1 MNIQE
6 RELSEEETQVIYAK
20 ICEVK
25 PKAFDSYHDGDVS
38 EFYYEVEGKQYRLI
52 YDVGG
57 DWFCDI
63 IYEGN
68 YKEQ

>member
-1 MNIQE
+1 MNTQE
-6 RELSEEETQVIYAK
+6 RELSEEETRQVYEK
-20 ICEVK
+20 ICELK
-25 PKAFDSYHDGDVS
+25 PKPFDRHYDRKHS
-38 EFYYEVEGKQYRLI
+38 EFYYEVDGKQYRLI
-52 YDVGG
+52 YDAGG